1 MATSS
6 SHLKEDCLCPVCHD
20 LYRDPILLMC
30 GHSFCRNCIQEWRT
44 QKGIKTC
51 PVCQE
56 MCSFDLPPRNL
67 ALKNL
72 TDCLREEASRQTAED
87 LCETHGE
94 KLKLFCVDHQK
105 PICVICRD
113 AKDHKK
119 HQCVP
124 INEAAEDNKKEL
136 RIALMHLR
144 TKLSKFEEEK
154 LTCNKMCTHIQK
166 QAKQTENNIKGEFQK
181 LYQFMR
187 AEEAARIDALRKEAA
202 KKSQAMQIRLI
213 NLIAETS
220 SLSKTMKA
228 AETDLEAADLS
239 FMINYDAIK
248 KRAQCTLPDPETPSG
263 ALIDEAKHRGNLLFH
278 VWKKMKSIIQYTPF
292 CLDPN
297 TAKSHVIVSDD
308 LMSLTKNY
316 PGKEVPSNPE
326 RCTLHDQVLGS
337 TGISSGR
344 HSWDVQL
351 GGIWSVGVITKT
363 RRLEEVTE
371 AGLVL
376 HSGIVVQ
383 RSPEKMDFPIEVD
396 KIPEKVRLS
405 FDQDNGKLLF
415 YDLDTKKVI
424 RTITYKFKGVYFPFF
439 SGDVKLI
446 PQCPPL
452 V

>member
-6 SHLKEDCLCPVCHD
+6 SRPEEDCICPVCCD
-20 LYRDPILLMC
+20 FYSDPIILLC
-30 GHSFCRNCIQEWRT
+30 GHSFCKNCIQEWWT
-44 QKGIKTC
+44 QKGSKTC
-51 PVCQE
+51 PVCKE
-56 MCSFDLPPRNL
+56 MFSLDRPPRNL

-72 TDCLREEASRQTAED
+72 TESLKEEASRRTAED
-87 LCETHGE
+87 LCDTHGE
-94 KLKLFCVDHQK
+94 RLKLFCINHQK
-105 PICVICRD
+105 PICLICRD

-124 INEAAEDNKKEL
+124 INEAAADRKKEL

-154 LTCNKMCTHIQK
+154 LTCNKMCTHIQ
-166 QAKQTENNIKGEFQK
+166 
-181 LYQFMR
+181 
-187 AEEAARIDALRKEAA
+187 
-202 KKSQAMQIRLI
+202 
-213 NLIAETS
+213 
-220 SLSKTMKA
+220 
-228 AETDLEAADLS
+228 
-239 FMINYDAIK
+239 NYDAIK